1 MRVDK
6 LLWQLRL
13 TKTRGLAQSLVAM
26 GHVRRN
32 GARVLRASQ
41 DVAEG
46 DTLTVPLPGGVRVIE
61 LVALPTRR
69 GPAAEAQACYR
80 ALDPQASGSLAA
92 DTNAPPDQPPERGPP
107 Q

>member
-1 MRVDK
+1 M
-6 LLWQLRL
+6 
-13 TKTRGLAQSLVAM
+13 VAT

-46 DTLTVPLPGGVRVIE
+46 DTLTLPLPSGVRVIE
-61 LVALPTRR
+61 LITLPIRR

-80 ALDPQASGSLAA
+80 ALDRQASASLAGGE
-92 DTNAPPDQPPERGPP
+92 DQPPQQRPHGGPP

>member
-1 MRVDK
+1 MRIDK

-13 TKTRGLAQSLVAM
+13 TKTRGLAQALVNE

-41 DVAEG
+41 DVAAG
-46 DTLTVPLPGGVRVIE
+46 DTLTVPLPGGVKVIE

-80 ALDPQASGSLAA
+80 ALDRSGESAI
-92 DTNAPPDQPPERGPP
+92 APGEPPTPERGLPK
-107 Q
+107 

>member
-1 MRVDK
+1 MRIDK

-13 TKTRGLAQSLVAM
+13 TKTRSLAQTLVGE

-41 DVAEG
+41 DVAAG

-61 LVALPTRR
+61 LIALPTRR
-69 GPAAEAQACYR
+69 GPASEAQGCYR
-80 ALDPQASGSLAA
+80 ALDPQAIPAI
-92 DTNAPPDQPPERGPP
+92 APGQPPTA
-107 Q
+107 

>member
-1 MRVDK
+1 MRIDK

-13 TKTRGLAQSLVAM
+13 TKSRNLAHTLVEA

-32 GARVLRASQ
+32 GTRVLRASV
-41 DVAEG
+41 DVSEG

-61 LVALPTRR
+61 IVALPTRR
-69 GPAAEAQACYR
+69 GPPFEAQACYR
-80 ALDPQASGSLAA
+80 TLDPHPVSGIAA
-92 DTNAPPDQPPERGPP
+92 GEDQPPERGQP

>member
-1 MRVDK
+1 MRIDK

-13 TKTRGLAQSLVAM
+13 TKTRSLAQTMIAA

-32 GARVLRASQ
+32 GTRVLRTSQ
-41 DVAEG
+41 DVALG
-46 DTLTVPLPGGVRVIE
+46 DTLTLPLPAGVRVIE
-61 LVALPTRR
+61 LVAMPARR

-80 ALDPQASGSLAA
+80 TLDPTRESAI
-92 DTNAPPDQPPERGPP
+92 APGEPPTPGRGQP

>member
-1 MRVDK
+1 VRIDK

-13 TKTRGLAQSLVAM
+13 AKTRALAHSLVVA

-32 GARVLRASQ
+32 GVRVLRASQ
-41 DVAEG
+41 DVAKG

-61 LVALPTRR
+61 LIALPVRR

-80 ALDPQASGSLAA
+80 ALDRDGESAIAAGEEQPQAR
-92 DTNAPPDQPPERGPP
+92 DQP

>member
-13 TKTRGLAQSLVAM
+13 TKTRSQARALVVT

-32 GARVLRASQ
+32 GARIVRASQ
-41 DVAEG
+41 DVAIG
-46 DTLTVPLPGGVRVIE
+46 DTLTLPLPGGVRLIE
-61 LVALPTRR
+61 VLIIPTRR

-80 ALDPQASGSLAA
+80 ALDPQPVRGIAA
-92 DTNAPPDQPPERGPP
+92 EENQPPERGQP

>member
-1 MRVDK
+1 MRIDK

-13 TKTRGLAQSLVAM
+13 TKTRGLAQALVNE

-41 DVAEG
+41 DVAAG
-46 DTLTVPLPGGVRVIE
+46 DTLTVPLPGGVKVIE

-69 GPAAEAQACYR
+69 GPAAEAQGCYR
-80 ALDPQASGSLAA
+80 ALDPQAQSAI
-92 DTNAPPDQPPERGPP
+92 APGEPPTPERGLLK
-107 Q
+107 

>member
-1 MRVDK
+1 VRIDK
-6 LLWQLRL
+6 LLWHLRL
-13 TKTRGLAQSLVAM
+13 VKTRGLAQTLIAA

-41 DVAEG
+41 DIAVG

-61 LVALPTRR
+61 VAALPLRR

-80 ALDPQASGSLAA
+80 ALDREGNPDLAA
-92 DTNAPPDQPPERGPP
+92 AQQQSAEEGPP

>member
-1 MRVDK
+1 MRIDK

-13 TKTRGLAQSLVAM
+13 TRTRGLAQTLVAA

-32 GARVLRASQ
+32 GVRVLRASQ

-46 DTLTVPLPGGVRVIE
+46 DTLTVPLPAGVRVIE
-61 LVALPTRR
+61 VLALPVRR

-92 DTNAPPDQPPERGPP
+92 DTNEPPERGPP

>member
-1 MRVDK
+1 MRIDK

-13 TKTRGLAQSLVAM
+13 TKTRGLAQALVGE

-41 DVAEG
+41 DVAVG

-80 ALDPQASGSLAA
+80 ALDRGSESAIAAGEDQPQAR
-92 DTNAPPDQPPERGPP
+92 DQP

>member
-13 TKTRGLAQSLVAM
+13 TKTRSRAQALVVA

-32 GARVLRASQ
+32 GARITRASQ
-41 DVAEG
+41 DVGVG
-46 DTLTVPLPGGVRVIE
+46 DTLTLPLPPGVRVIE
-61 LVALPTRR
+61 VLALPTRR
-69 GPAAEAQACYR
+69 GPAPEAQACYR
-80 ALDPQASGSLAA
+80 ALDPQPVRGIAA
-92 DTNAPPDQPPERGPP
+92 GECQAPERDPP